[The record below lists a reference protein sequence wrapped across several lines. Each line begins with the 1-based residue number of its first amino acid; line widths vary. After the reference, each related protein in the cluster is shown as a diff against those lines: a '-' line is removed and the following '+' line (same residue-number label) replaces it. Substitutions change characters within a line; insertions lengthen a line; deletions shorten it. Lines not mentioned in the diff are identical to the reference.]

1 MNDCTNA
8 EIRDQLPDLL
18 HDRLTVSVREL
29 VVAHVADC
37 ADCREE
43 LDVLRD
49 MRSALLARTPLV
61 DIGQIVASLPKA
73 TGGRIVPA
81 AGIAP
86 ITSAPSRRRMRIDW
100 RIAAAVTFL
109 AVGGSS
115 VALLERTPSPDRGF
129 PDSSI
134 VASMPSGAVPT
145 NGSGVGAAVP
155 ASVQASVD
163 SVGGRAS
170 AELASTDN
178 PGAVDA
184 QAAADVSPGGR
195 FAGLTETQLKALLS
209 DIGQLPDVPVTEPAP
224 VSIEVNTTSGTGG
237 I

>member
-115 VALLERTPSPDRGF
+115 VALLERTPSRDRGV

-145 NGSGVGAAVP
+145 NGSSVGAA
-155 ASVQASVD
+155 ASVD